1 MLVEGVCCI
10 EIVLVLFLPSLET
23 CKDSSICARV
33 LSLCCCP
40 LASSQVRE
48 FILLFSST
56 DRSRLSDFGHIHMLS
71 IGVVVHCLSL
81 RRGCLHKGLGRVSV
95 CWLGSLQ
102 PEGL

>member
-56 DRSRLSDFGHIHMLS
+56 GYEPKAPEAIAISSSSHFARQHGRQGSRGSQGE
-71 IGVVVHCLSL
+71 
-81 RRGCLHKGLGRVSV
+81 RRGRRASGFR
-95 CWLGSLQ
+95 
-102 PEGL
+102 

>member
-23 CKDSSICARV
+23 CKDSSIGARV

-40 LASSQVRE
+40 LASCQVRE

-56 DRSRLSDFGHIHMLS
+56 NARAKSTRKAHRSGRGERAAKQGCQSMHARTRAVGLLYFCVAFPLSF
-71 IGVVVHCLSL
+71 
-81 RRGCLHKGLGRVSV
+81 
-95 CWLGSLQ
+95 
-102 PEGL
+102 